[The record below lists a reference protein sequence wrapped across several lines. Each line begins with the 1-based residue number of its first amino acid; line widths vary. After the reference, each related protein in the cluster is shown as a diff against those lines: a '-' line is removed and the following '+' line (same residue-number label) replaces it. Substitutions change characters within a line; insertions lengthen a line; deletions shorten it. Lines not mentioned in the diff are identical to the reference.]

1 MWGRTMGSV
10 RARGVAGGSGG
21 GLPSSAPPR
30 GGAQSTRDRGDSGRG
45 IARLREVCG
54 AILPRIALADARS
67 SSAFARSARMEAREA
82 PRAST

>member
-30 GGAQSTRDRGDSGRG
+30 GGARIEGDRGDSRRG

-54 AILPRIALADARS
+54 AILPRIAPRMLDRRARS
-67 SSAFARSARMEAREA
+67 RGALGWRRGEA
-82 PRAST
+82 PRST